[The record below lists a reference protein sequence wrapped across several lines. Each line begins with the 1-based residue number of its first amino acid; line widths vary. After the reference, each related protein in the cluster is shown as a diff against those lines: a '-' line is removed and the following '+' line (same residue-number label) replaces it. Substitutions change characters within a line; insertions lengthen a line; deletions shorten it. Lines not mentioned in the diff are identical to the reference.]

1 MPVELLEAAEV
12 NRVDRDVNGGATSG
26 GRCRGRDFILVLE
39 VTAGAT
45 SLAGVVLPDVIAHC
59 HLVRQKAPPPQNT
72 RTHTHRVSPPSPPTK
87 GTYLINFWQELN
99 RFKMILQ

>member
-59 HLVRQKAPPPQNT
+59 HLVRQKAPPPPKT
-72 RTHTHRVSPPSPPTK
+72 HVRTHTECPPPRPPPK
-87 GTYLINFWQELN
+87 EHI
-99 RFKMILQ
+99 

>member
-59 HLVRQKAPPPQNT
+59 HLVRQKAPPPPK
-72 RTHTHRVSPPSPPTK
+72 HTYAHTQSVPPLAPHQRN
-87 GTYLINFWQELN
+87 IFN
-99 RFKMILQ
+99 